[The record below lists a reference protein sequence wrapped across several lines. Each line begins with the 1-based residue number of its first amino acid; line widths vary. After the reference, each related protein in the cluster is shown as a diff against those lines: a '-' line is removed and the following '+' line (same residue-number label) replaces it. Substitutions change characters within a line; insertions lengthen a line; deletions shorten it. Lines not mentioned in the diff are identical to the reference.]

1 MSSTEH
7 SKDFW
12 ELWLY
17 VAGQTPKTKAAIA
30 SLKQI
35 CDEYLP
41 GRCKI
46 FVVDLQ
52 KNPELAKINEIMAM
66 PTLIKRLPEPVR
78 KLIEDLSNTE
88 RVLMGLDIVEKNK
101 EPVKSH

>member
-1 MSSTEH
+1 MSSAER
-7 SKDFW
+7 SNDFW

-17 VAGQTPKTKAAIA
+17 VAGQSPKSKLAIER
-30 SLKQI
+30 LKQI

-41 GRCKI
+41 NQCNI

-52 KNPELAKINEIMAM
+52 KNPELAKINEIVAM

-78 KLIEDLSNTE
+78 KLIGDLSNTE
-88 RVLMGLDIVEKNK
+88 RVLMGLDIVERKKTRN
-101 EPVKSH
+101 P